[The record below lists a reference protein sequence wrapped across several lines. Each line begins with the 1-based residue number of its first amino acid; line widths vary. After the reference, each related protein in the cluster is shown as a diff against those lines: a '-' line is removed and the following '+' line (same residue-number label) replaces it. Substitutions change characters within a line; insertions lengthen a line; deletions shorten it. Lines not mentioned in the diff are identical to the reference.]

1 MTDLKTDLRKQLIRD
16 EGVRKYAYRDSLGYW
31 TIGVGRLIDK
41 AKGGGLS
48 DEEIEF
54 LLNNDIEDKM
64 TELNKALPWLSTL
77 SDARQGVLLN
87 MSFQLGI
94 NGILNFKNT
103 LSLIKQGLYK
113 EASDNMLK
121 SLWAK
126 QTPERAARLAKQM
139 STNEWQ

>member
-64 TELNKALPWLSTL
+64 TELNKALPWLSNL
-77 SDARQGVLLN
+77 SEARQGVLLN

>member
-16 EGVRKYAYRDSLGYW
+16 EGVRKHAYKDSLGYL
-31 TIGVGRLIDK
+31 TIGVGRLVDK
-41 AKGGGLS
+41 AKGGGLR
-48 DEEIEF
+48 DNEIEF
-54 LLNNDIEDKM
+54 MLDNDIQDRIA
-64 TELNKALPWLSTL
+64 ELNRVLPWLSNL
-77 SDARQGVLLN
+77 SEARQGVLLN

-94 NGILNFKNT
+94 EGVLNFKNT